1 MKTLVF
7 GHRGVPDLYPENSLQ
22 GFRYALYHHIDG
34 LEFDVHLTK
43 DNIPVVIHDE
53 RIDRTT
59 DGRGLVNSYTYEE
72 LSQFSLENYERIPKL
87 EELLALIEGRDVLV
101 NLEFKTDK
109 IHYPNIEKIVVDMVS
124 KFELLHPV
132 IYSSFNLSSVKI
144 VQQLV
149 DDAQFAYLTDRRVDN
164 PKEFLLTNHLDALHL
179 QFFQPDIENK
189 ERVWTVNGS
198 LRLRFL
204 IKHGVAAVITN
215 NFERAMKIRQSVAN
229 KKVNKKR

>member
-1 MKTLVF
+1 MKTLIF

-22 GFRYALYHHIDG
+22 GFRYAIYHHIDG

-59 DGRGLVNSYTYEE
+59 DGRGLVKDYTYEE

-87 EELLALIEGRDVLV
+87 EELLELIEGRDVLA

-109 IHYPNIEKIVVDMVS
+109 IHYANIEKIVVDMVD
-124 KFELLHPV
+124 KFELLHPI
-132 IYSSFNLSSVKI
+132 IYSSFNLSSVK
-144 VQQLV
+144 VAQTLT
-149 DDAQFAYLTDRRVDN
+149 DNAQFAYLTEKRIDN
-164 PKEFLLTNHLDALHL
+164 PKEFMLNNHLDALHL
-179 QFFQPDIENK
+179 QFFQPDIEKK

-215 NFERAMKIRQSVAN
+215 NFERAEKIRQKIQRKN
-229 KKVNKKR
+229 VNKKR